1 MKWYGQ
7 TVAIHEGKKY
17 SRFRYHF
24 IVFHGLQGSCV
35 EILSLTQI
43 LHTLG
48 NLWYSMRTGYRGND
62 IESKWR
68 EADELEQGNG
78 FTRGTIS

>member
-1 MKWYGQ
+1 MKARNVPGLDIILSFSM
-7 TVAIHEGKKY
+7 VFK
-17 SRFRYHF
+17 RF
-24 IVFHGLQGSCV
+24 CV
-35 EILSLTQI
+35 EILSLPQI

-48 NLWYSMRTGYRGND
+48 NLWYSMNTGYRGND